1 MIDILLC
8 SSRYIKSMLEKIAFS
23 SGWLLVVLMCVTCI
37 DIFGRKLGIPVP
49 LTKFQE
55 LEWHLHTA
63 VFSTW
68 MGYNYVINAHPRVDS
83 YTESLMFQ
91 KKAWIELIGCLL
103 FSLPFMLILG
113 YFSIDF
119 FLTSFIQNERSENA
133 IGLDHRWFIKGVFVL
148 GLWLVILAVISVMLR
163 LIAYLF
169 GGKSVS
175 EVDLQIG
182 HSELEV

>member
-1 MIDILLC
+1 MMNLLLKL
-8 SSRYIKSMLEKIAFS
+8 SQGIKSLLEKIAFS

-83 YTESLMFQ
+83 YTESYGFR
-91 KKAWIELIGCLL
+91 KKAWIELIGCLV
-103 FSLPFMLILG
+103 FSLPFMLLLG

-119 FLTSFIQNERSENA
+119 FMTSYLQNERSENA
-133 IGLDHRWFIKGVFVL
+133 IGLDNRWFIKGVFVL
-148 GLWLVILAVISVMLR
+148 GLWMVILAVISVMLR
-163 LIAYLF
+163 LVAYLF
-169 GGKSVS
+169 GGRSEK